1 MKRII
6 FTCLIQ
12 ISVAGYLSAQ
22 EATNHAKD
30 TLQQEKESVVR
41 KDSLRQKL
49 SDTPLKNI
57 RFDKKYTDKRMGNY
71 KFSFATSYAMGK
83 EKSFKPNKDIT
94 LNKFNITQ
102 KPKVDFTLKPIQQ
115 QICFFAIY
123 DCAPIPTY
131 LLNTTPELQPFRD
144 KYAYEIRTVGYS
156 KNPWEYNGDH
166 PACLF
171 IFVRKNKHLK
181 RWGWYDMEPTVGNT
195 SQHRH

>member
-1 MKRII
+1 MLDSNFSCRLSIRAGDNKSRERLTATRKEKRS
-6 FTCLIQ
+6 TK
-12 ISVAGYLSAQ
+12 
-22 EATNHAKD
+22 N
-30 TLQQEKESVVR
+30 
-41 KDSLRQKL
+41 DSLHQKL

-83 EKSFKPNKDIT
+83 EKTFKPNKDIS
-94 LNKFNITQ
+94 LNTFNITR
-102 KPKVDFTLKPIQQ
+102 KPKIDFTFKPIQQ
-115 QICFFAIY
+115 QVYFFAIY

-156 KNPWEYNGDH
+156 KIPWEYDGNH

-171 IFVRKNKHLK
+171 IFVRKNKYLK
-181 RWGWYDMEPTVGNT
+181 GWGWYDMEPTVGNT
-195 SQHRH
+195 SQSKR